1 MRNAMTDI
9 KLNGAQLAIL
19 NSRME
24 GVVRK
29 MANTLLRTGRSG
41 VLNRAKDFSCC
52 IVTAGCELLAAA
64 ESLPIHVLSGPD
76 MMAQTMKE
84 FHPDLK
90 RGDAFFHN
98 SPYHGCSHPADL
110 TILVP
115 VIDDAGVHRFTVVA
129 KAHQADIGNSE
140 PTTYMATARDV
151 YNEGAL
157 IFAAVQVQRDY
168 KDIDDIIRMCELRIR
183 VPEQWR
189 GDYLATIGSV
199 RIGERELLALG
210 KDVGWDTLD
219 AFATQWLDYSEARM
233 IETIKAMPGRSASGS
248 STHDP
253 FPGLP
258 DEGVTVTAHIAV
270 DPAAAIISID
280 LTDNPDCLPSGLN
293 LSEACSRTAAM
304 MGVFNSIEHHGPKN
318 AGAFRRIEVKLRR
331 GCIAGI
337 TEHPFSCS
345 AATTNISDR
354 VANSVQRAFSE
365 ISDGVGMAEIGAVMS
380 PSCGV
385 ISGVDARNGKP
396 FVNQVFIAFSAGA
409 ATSVA
414 DAWWTIA
421 HVGNG
426 GMCCLDGIELDEL
439 YQPLLIKSRGF
450 VTDTEGAGRFTGAP
464 STFVEFGP
472 IKGSF
477 DVAYGADGFINA
489 PRGVRGGGSG
499 GGCDQFLRRT
509 DGSVEQ
515 LPTCAQ
521 VSVQQGETLLVTSTG
536 GGGYGPPSERDPA
549 RVAHDVREGWLSRY
563 RAQIIYN
570 VAIGNDGAV
579 HETETKAL
587 RKAA

>member
-1 MRNAMTDI
+1 MNDT

-52 IVTAGCELLAAA
+52 IVTADCQLLAAA

-76 MMAQTMKE
+76 MMARTMKE
-84 FHPDLK
+84 FHPDLR

-110 TILVP
+110 TVLVP
-115 VIDDAGVHRFTVVA
+115 VIDDEGVHRFTVLA

-157 IFAAVQVQRDY
+157 IFAACQVQRDY
-168 KDIDDIIRMCELRIR
+168 SDIDDIIRMCELRIR

-189 GDYLATIGSV
+189 GDYLATVGAT

-210 KDVGWDTLD
+210 RDVGWDTLER
-219 AFATQWLDYSEARM
+219 FSTQWFDYSEALM
-233 IETIKAMPGRSASGS
+233 VETIRAMAPCSASGT

-258 DEGVTVTAHIAV
+258 DAGVTVRADVEV
-270 DPAAAIISID
+270 DPSAAVIRVD
-280 LTDNPDCLPSGLN
+280 LRDNPDCLPSGLN

-304 MGVFNSIEHHGPKN
+304 MGVFNSLQHHGPKN
-318 AGAFRRIEVKLRR
+318 AGAFRRIEVMLRR
-331 GCIAGI
+331 GCVAGI

-354 VANSVQRAFSE
+354 VANCVQRAFSE
-365 ISDGVGMAEIGAVMS
+365 MSDRVGMAEIGAVMS

-385 ISGVDARNGKP
+385 VSGVDPRSKRP

-439 YQPLLIKSRGF
+439 YQPLIVKRRAF
-450 VTDTEGAGRFTGAP
+450 VPDTEGAGRFTGAP

-472 IKGSF
+472 VAGSF
-477 DVAYGADGFINA
+477 DVAYGADGNVNV
-489 PRGVRGGGSG
+489 PRGVRGGGPG
-499 GGCDQFLRRT
+499 GGSDQHIRRA
-509 DGSVEQ
+509 DGSVER
-515 LPTCAQ
+515 LPNCMQ
-521 VSVQQGETLLVTSTG
+521 VRVGAGETILATSTG
-536 GGGYGPPSERDPA
+536 GGGYGLPAERDPA
-549 RVAHDVREGWLSRY
+549 RVAHDVSEGWLSAERARTVY
-563 RAQIIYN
+563 RVRLTA
-570 VAIGNDGAV
+570 DGSVDEQGTA
-579 HETETKAL
+579 EL
-587 RKAA
+587 REAA

>member
-1 MRNAMTDI
+1 MNEM

-52 IVTAGCELLAAA
+52 IVTADCQLLAAA

-76 MMAQTMKE
+76 MMARTMKE

-110 TILVP
+110 TVLVP
-115 VIDDAGVHRFTVVA
+115 VIDEEGVHRFTVLA

-157 IFAAVQVQRDY
+157 IFAACKVQSDY
-168 KDIDDIIRMCELRIR
+168 RDIDDIIRMCELRIR

-189 GDYLATIGSV
+189 GDYLATVGAT

-210 KDVGWDTLD
+210 RDVGWETLER
-219 AFATQWLDYSEARM
+219 FATQWFDYSEALM
-233 IETIKAMPGRSASGS
+233 VETIRAMPADKASGS

-258 DEGVTVTAHIAV
+258 DEGVMIKADVEV
-270 DPAAAIISID
+270 DPEAAMIRVD

-304 MGVFNSIEHHGPKN
+304 MGVFNSLRHEGPKN
-318 AGAFRRIEVKLRR
+318 AGTFRRIDVKLRL

-354 VANSVQRAFSE
+354 VANCVQRAFSE
-365 ISDGVGMAEIGAVMS
+365 MSDQVGMAEIGAVMS

-385 ISGVDARNGKP
+385 VSGVDPRSKRP

-439 YQPLLIKSRGF
+439 YQPLIVKRRAF
-450 VTDTEGAGRFTGAP
+450 MPDTEGAGRFTGAP

-472 IKGSF
+472 IAGSF
-477 DVAYGADGFINA
+477 DVAYGADGHINV

-499 GGCDQFLRRT
+499 GGSDQHIRRV
-509 DGSVEQ
+509 DGTVEQ

-521 VSVQQGETLLVTSTG
+521 VRLKAGETILATSTG
-536 GGGYGPPSERDPA
+536 GGGYGLPFQRDPA
-549 RVAHDVREGWLSRY
+549 RVAHDVREGWLTAD
-563 RAQIIYN
+563 RAKTIYG
-570 VAIGNDGAV
+570 VAFGDEGLV
-579 HETETKAL
+579 DETATAEL
-587 RKAA
+587 RRAA